1 MTFSFTG
8 REFINI
14 FWPMFAGVLR
24 ILGVNYPE
32 KIGVNVGK
40 CVTGYREAK

>member
-14 FWPMFAGVLR
+14 FWSMFAGVLR

-32 KIGVNVGK
+32 KIGAAFK
-40 CVTGYREAK
+40 SKRTF